1 MISLPNCVLNDSH
14 RGDGHV
20 YLLVGNYFSD
30 AASALTKL
38 RLGEARRSSVVKS
51 TETTQV
57 GHWEPLF
64 ATTY

>member
-30 AASALTKL
+30 ALASQAAGRLEQAREL
-38 RLGEARRSSVVKS
+38 R
-51 TETTQV
+51 
-57 GHWEPLF
+57 
-64 ATTY
+64 

>member
-30 AASALTKL
+30 ALRSTAKL
-38 RLGEARRSSVVKS
+38 VEINF
-51 TETTQV
+51 V
-57 GHWEPLF
+57 G
-64 ATTY
+64 AKQ